1 MNESTNLVNQ
11 GYKLLEN
18 RIFNNLSVDVAKDYD
33 LSTSLKT
40 PLMMIQRGADKSNDT
55 DTSEPFV
62 NDVLPLL
69 ATNVSGRVIS
79 SLAPPITGVPIS

>member
-40 PLMMIQRGADKSNDT
+40 PLMMIQRGVDKSNDT
-55 DTSEPFV
+55 DTSTKTDFRSS
-62 NDVLPLL
+62 
-69 ATNVSGRVIS
+69 TFRGRYFMKTLS
-79 SLAPPITGVPIS
+79 SFSIKCV

>member
-1 MNESTNLVNQ
+1 MNESTNLVNR

-40 PLMMIQRGADKSNDT
+40 PLMMIQRGVDKSNDT
-55 DTSEPFV
+55 DTSTKTDFRSS
-62 NDVLPLL
+62 
-69 ATNVSGRVIS
+69 TFRGRYFMKTLS
-79 SLAPPITGVPIS
+79 SFSTKCV

>member
-55 DTSEPFV
+55 DTSTKTDFRSS
-62 NDVLPLL
+62 
-69 ATNVSGRVIS
+69 TFRGRYFMKTLS
-79 SLAPPITGVPIS
+79 SFSIKCA

>member
-1 MNESTNLVNQ
+1 MNESTNLVNR

-55 DTSEPFV
+55 DTSTKTDFRSS
-62 NDVLPLL
+62 
-69 ATNVSGRVIS
+69 TFRGRYFMKTLS
-79 SLAPPITGVPIS
+79 SFSIKCV

>member
-55 DTSEPFV
+55 DTSTKTDFRSS
-62 NDVLPLL
+62 
-69 ATNVSGRVIS
+69 TFRGRYFMKTLS
-79 SLAPPITGVPIS
+79 SFSIKCV

>member
-1 MNESTNLVNQ
+1 MNESTNLVNR

-40 PLMMIQRGADKSNDT
+40 PLMMIQRGTDKSNDT
-55 DTSEPFV
+55 DTSTKTDFRSS
-62 NDVLPLL
+62 
-69 ATNVSGRVIS
+69 TFRGRYFMKTLS
-79 SLAPPITGVPIS
+79 SFSIKCV